1 METPLPAGVETV
13 DSSFHVAGNGVVYSF
28 LWSVAYTL
36 YIFSIHSSVDGR
48 SVCFHVFAIGNSAAV
63 KVGVHVSF

>member
-28 LWSVAYTL
+28 LWLFYGPLHIRCTSSV
-36 YIFSIHSSVDGR
+36 SIHLWMGVLFASMSSLLETVR
-48 SVCFHVFAIGNSAAV
+48 Q
-63 KVGVHVSF
+63 